1 MNLILYYLKII
12 TDVGLVHNK
21 NSITDVGL
29 VHNKS
34 NIIRSSV
41 ERFIDSE
48 YVNDLDRRR
57 SLIGYVFTF
66 KVLF

>member
-1 MNLILYYLKII
+1 MNLILYYLKSI

-34 NIIRSSV
+34 NIIKNSV

>member
-1 MNLILYYLKII
+1 MNLILYYLK
-12 TDVGLVHNK
+12 
-21 NSITDVGL
+21 SITDVGL

>member
-34 NIIRSSV
+34 NIIKSSV

>member
-1 MNLILYYLKII
+1 MILYYLK
-12 TDVGLVHNK
+12 
-21 NSITDVGL
+21 SITDVGL

-57 SLIGYVFTF
+57 SLISYVFTF